1 MKMVGVNVKISK
13 RHSINLSDIHYD
25 IYLRQHKANMTR
37 RKTVGIEYTFFLLF
51 CNIRLSWSNKTRF
64 KMVMKNNIEV
74 SEFNLFQFTYIKLTL
89 I

>member
-37 RKTVGIEYTFFLLF
+37 RKTVGIEYPFFLFL
-51 CNIRLSWSNKTRF
+51 LHYHEVTRRTL
-64 KMVMKNNIEV
+64 KNGNENGI
-74 SEFNLFQFTYIKLTL
+74 F
-89 I
+89 